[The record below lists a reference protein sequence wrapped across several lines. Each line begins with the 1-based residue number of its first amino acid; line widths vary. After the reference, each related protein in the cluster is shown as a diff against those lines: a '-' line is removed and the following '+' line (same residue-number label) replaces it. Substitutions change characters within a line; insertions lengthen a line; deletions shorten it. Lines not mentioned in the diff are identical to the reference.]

1 MVSTFTL
8 SLLMP
13 RDGLETKE
21 GCGERPQ
28 HACAPHGALL
38 ELETKEGCG
47 AVHSLPCWARD
58 LWLAQSKGWP
68 ALHASAHYGAL
79 VVELVV
85 ERVLSERRREPHGNR
100 SGEWRGVRSCVRGT
114 QSFMCVVQTYLMY
127 QKYIS
132 ETRSS
137 PICIEP
143 R

>member
-13 RDGLETKE
+13 RDGLETME

-28 HACAPHGALL
+28 HARAHHGALL

-47 AVHSLPCWARD
+47 DMHSLPCWARD
-58 LWLAQSKGWP
+58 TMRYHSAPWLWLAQSKGWP

-85 ERVLSERRREPHGNR
+85 ERD
-100 SGEWRGVRSCVRGT
+100 
-114 QSFMCVVQTYLMY
+114 
-127 QKYIS
+127 
-132 ETRSS
+132 
-137 PICIEP
+137 
-143 R
+143 